1 VKRSVDAFVERAKSE
16 ALAKAAS
23 LRFGPVVSVG
33 AGSVNVTLDGV
44 EVGPVPVING
54 VSALVDDQAW
64 MLQQGS
70 LLVCIGTS
78 TP

>member
-1 VKRSVDAFVERAKSE
+1 MRRAVDAFVERAKTE
-16 ALAKAAS
+16 ALARSAS

-33 AGSVNVTLDGV
+33 AGSVMVTLDGV
-44 EVGPVPVING
+44 EVGPVPLIDG
-54 VSALVDDQAW
+54 VSASVGAQAW

>member
-1 VKRSVDAFVERAKSE
+1 MKRTVNSFVARATTE
-16 ALAKAAS
+16 ALAKSAS

-33 AGSVNVTLDGV
+33 AGSVNVTLEGA
-44 EVGPVPVING
+44 EVGPIPLMNG
-54 VSALVDDQAW
+54 VSASVDDQAW